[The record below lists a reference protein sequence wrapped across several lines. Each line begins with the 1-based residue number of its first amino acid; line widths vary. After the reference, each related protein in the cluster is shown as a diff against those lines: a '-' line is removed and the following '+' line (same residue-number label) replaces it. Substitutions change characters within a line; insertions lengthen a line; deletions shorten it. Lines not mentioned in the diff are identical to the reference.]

1 MKDQWKDAAGKKKIE
16 LQGGTGVGYGMRCGG
31 AFAVGG

>member
-1 MKDQWKDAAGKKKIE
+1 MERGSGKTKIE
-16 LQGGTGVGYGMRCGG
+16 IHGRTDVGYGMRCGG